1 MEREKIDWVLVIGL
15 PFYLIIGGGST
26 SLIQAVIMAEV
37 TLGQRLFK
45 MDALDGWAISLI
57 AGLLWNP
64 YLLFNGGQLSY
75 LSLILQVLTG
85 EEGAERCW
93 LLGLLS
99 LPILSRTFEF
109 HLLLDLV
116 ANML

>member
-1 MEREKIDWVLVIGL
+1 RLIGSYLCLEREKIDWILVIGL

-26 SLIQAVIMAEV
+26 SLIRAVIMAEV

-64 YLLFNGGQLSY
+64 YLLFNLGGQLSY
-75 LSLILQVLTG
+75 LLSLILQVLTG
-85 EEGAERCW
+85 EEGELKRCW
-93 LLGLLS
+93 LL
-99 LPILSRTFEF
+99 
-109 HLLLDLV
+109 
-116 ANML
+116 